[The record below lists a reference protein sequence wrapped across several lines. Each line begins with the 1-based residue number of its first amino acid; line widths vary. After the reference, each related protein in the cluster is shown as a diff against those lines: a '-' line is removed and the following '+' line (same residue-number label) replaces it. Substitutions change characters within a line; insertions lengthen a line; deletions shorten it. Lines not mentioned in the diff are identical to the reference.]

1 MTSILTNGR
10 TAWPRKVT
18 PRVRYLIP
26 SAGLARRERNIWLW
40 RSRLAALLLVAV
52 PLWCLLGSVAGA
64 GAHAAEPT
72 VPAALGYVSDYAGVL
87 DATTRRDLDALI
99 AELKAKTGAE
109 IAVVVVEST
118 QPLSAFD
125 YAMKIAEAWKP
136 GARGQDNGVVFLVA
150 RRDREVFI
158 LTGYGVEGVL
168 PDGRVGEIR
177 DRLVVPAFRRGDYA
191 GGIRAAT
198 ETMADLIAAGAGVQ
212 LERRPAAGPAARRQ
226 PTLIDAL
233 LPVLLLIIFLALA
246 SQFPSLLLGLGGQ
259 GRRRFPGR
267 GGFGGGGFGGG
278 FGGDFGGGGFGGFGG
293 GGFGGGGAGGRW

>member
-1 MTSILTNGR
+1 L
-10 TAWPRKVT
+10 
-18 PRVRYLIP
+18 
-26 SAGLARRERNIWLW
+26 SAAARALAT
-40 RSRLAALLLVAV
+40 
-52 PLWCLLGSVAGA
+52 LWCLLAAVAA
-64 GAHAAEPT
+64 RADTAEPT

-150 RRDREVFI
+150 RRDRELFI

-198 ETMADLIAAGAGVQ
+198 ESMADRIAAGAGVR
-212 LERRPAAGPAARRQ
+212 LERRPAAGPAARRP
-226 PTLIDAL
+226 PTLIEAL
-233 LPVLLLIIFLALA
+233 LPVLLLIIFVAFLVLA
-246 SQFPSLLLGLGGQ
+246 SRFPSVFLGPGGR
-259 GRRRFPGR
+259 GSGRFPGR

>member
-1 MTSILTNGR
+1 LFRGARRSAVALAVATLLCVFTSI
-10 TAWPRKVT
+10 A
-18 PRVRYLIP
+18 
-26 SAGLARRERNIWLW
+26 AR
-40 RSRLAALLLVAV
+40 AD
-52 PLWCLLGSVAGA
+52 
-64 GAHAAEPT
+64 AAEPT